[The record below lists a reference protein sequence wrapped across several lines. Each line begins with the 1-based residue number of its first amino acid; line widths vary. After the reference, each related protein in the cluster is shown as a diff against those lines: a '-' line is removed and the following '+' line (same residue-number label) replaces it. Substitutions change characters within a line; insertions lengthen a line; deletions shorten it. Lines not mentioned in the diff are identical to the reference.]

1 MPDDRIDELEIKLAF
16 QDKLIS
22 DLDTFVKALAVR
34 LDETRRDLDQ
44 LKKAIESPAVALG
57 PANERPPHY

>member
-1 MPDDRIDELEIKLAF
+1 MADDRIDELEIKLAF

-22 DLDTFVKALAVR
+22 ELDAFVKALAER

-44 LKKAIESPAVALG
+44 LKKAIVSPEPTVG
-57 PANERPPHY
+57 PANEPPPHY